1 MKWFRV
7 IWYIVS
13 CKSAVDATEFQKA
26 VNIGS
31 NRTALSVLN
40 KIRDAM
46 GMIENEKFN
55 NVVYVDYFPVFAR
68 TKKES
73 KDVYIVIV

>member
-46 GMIENEKFN
+46 GMIEMKNSTMLYMWTIFL
-55 NVVYVDYFPVFAR
+55 YLR
-68 TKKES
+68 GQKKNL
-73 KDVYIVIV
+73 KMFTL